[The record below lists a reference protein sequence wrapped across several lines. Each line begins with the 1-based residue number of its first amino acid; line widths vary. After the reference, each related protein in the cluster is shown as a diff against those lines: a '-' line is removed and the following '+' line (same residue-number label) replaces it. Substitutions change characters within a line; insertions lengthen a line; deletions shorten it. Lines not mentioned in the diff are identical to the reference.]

1 MITRKSN
8 HSNPDLEHTHSI
20 VVSKFIFFC
29 RLIDTLEAHLDQY
42 GLDPLSPDI
51 AKRFPESITV
61 SQAVATWKAIVS
73 YQQHYEREINF

>member
-1 MITRKSN
+1 MDCDYKKKYN
-8 HSNPDLEHTHSI
+8 LHLKHHSI
-20 VVSKFIFFC
+20 KFIFFC

-42 GLDPLSPDI
+42 GLDPLHPDI

-73 YQQHYEREINF
+73 YQQHYEHTINF

>member
-1 MITRKSN
+1 MHWLVCLDHIPPS
-8 HSNPDLEHTHSI
+8 DLYYLSLLL
-20 VVSKFIFFC
+20 C
-29 RLIDTLEAHLDQY
+29 RLLDILEAHLDQY

-73 YQQHYEREINF
+73 YQQN